1 MWWLTL
7 EAYLESNATS
17 TVELFSKT
25 VNSFKLFDL
34 LLNVRLSFRYA
45 YEYYNNFFPW
55 RFHFN
60 PLATGGGGSVGSRS
74 VCFCCFFT
82 FAKFLQGVAP
92 IWIPHFRRPFSP
104 SVRFN
109 FPVLH
114 FRENGGWGPPD
125 SPSVVLRWNFLKH
138 CFLKN
143 SYKRLLRHFLYMFV
157 FTHPQAP
164 FRQLGPSFL
173 GWKSK

>member
-45 YEYYNNFFPW
+45 YEYYNNFFSW

-60 PLATGGGGSVGSRS
+60 PLATGGGEGPLDRVLYVSAVFSHLLN
-74 VCFCCFFT
+74 FCREWHLF
-82 FAKFLQGVAP
+82 KFLILGDLSPHLFGLIFLCSTSEKMGVGV
-92 IWIPHFRRPFSP
+92 HQT
-104 SVRFN
+104 
-109 FPVLH
+109 
-114 FRENGGWGPPD
+114 PP
-125 SPSVVLRWNFLKH
+125 
-138 CFLKN
+138 
-143 SYKRLLRHFLYMFV
+143 
-157 FTHPQAP
+157 Q
-164 FRQLGPSFL
+164 
-173 GWKSK
+173 